1 MALISYN
8 AIYGAYTELAGGFSP
23 EVTLENNGAWII
35 PWGRVG
41 NLRQDILDGA
51 RSKEEG
57 GTGNAEAFWNWSE
70 EQVRP
75 YL

>member
-1 MALISYN
+1 MALISYD
-8 AIYGAYTELAGGFSP
+8 AVYGAYTELGGGFSP
-23 EVTLENNGAWII
+23 EITLENNGAWII

-41 NLRQDILDGA
+41 KLRQDILDGG
-51 RSKEEG
+51 RSEEEG